1 MGDAIMAFWGAP
13 LRNKNHAQHALNAA
27 LQMNAAMKDISAKFV
42 AKGWPEIRM
51 GFGLNTGDM
60 VVGNMG
66 SSFRMAYTVMGDS
79 VNLGSRIEGL
89 TKNYGADIIVSEF
102 VTAQTLDM
110 VYRELDI
117 VRVKGKDRPV
127 TIFEPLG
134 NVEDVLA
141 ETLVELNLYHEALKF
156 YRNQDWDLAEKQL
169 KTLEKMVKI
178 DGNAPLYALYLARI
192 KQFKKSPPAKNWD
205 GVFTH
210 ETK

>member
-27 LQMNAAMKDISAKFV
+27 LQMNAEMKDISAKFV
-42 AKGWPEIRM
+42 AKGWPEMRM

-102 VTAQTLDM
+102 VKAQTPDM
-110 VYRELDI
+110 IYRELDI

-127 TIFEPLG
+127 SIFEPMG
-134 NVEDVLA
+134 KAEDVSV
-141 ETLVELNLYHEALKF
+141 ETLDELGVYHEMIGH
-156 YRNQDWDLAEKQL
+156 YRQQAWDLAEKQL
-169 KTLEKMVKI
+169 KKMPQ
-178 DGNAPLYALYLARI
+178 NPLYALYAGRI
-192 KQFKKSPPAKNWD
+192 KQFKKTPPEKNWD

-210 ETK
+210 ESK